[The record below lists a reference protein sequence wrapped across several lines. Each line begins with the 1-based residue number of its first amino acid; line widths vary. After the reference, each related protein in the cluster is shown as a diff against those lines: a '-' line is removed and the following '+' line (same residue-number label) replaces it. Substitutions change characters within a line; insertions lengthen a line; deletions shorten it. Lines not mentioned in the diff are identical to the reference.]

1 MAPHLHP
8 APRLAVLTP
17 DGDQIPRRDRIAD
30 ALRENIMSGRLK
42 PGERLPEEVIA
53 KEHHVSRVP
62 VREAF
67 RRLESEGFVTLT
79 QYHGARVSETSWR
92 DSLELMQVRRGLEVM
107 AARLAAE
114 ARGGEYAA
122 ALTDVVERGKAAG
135 RKQHLEELPGLI
147 MEFHELV
154 AKASGN
160 RQLEDM
166 IDLVLQRISW
176 GFHLELKAR
185 IDSAWLD
192 HSLIAMAILNG
203 SATQAAFLMDE
214 HIVKDE
220 VLARRKYTEADED
233 VPEDE
238 PPTSN

>member
-1 MAPHLHP
+1 MASHP
-8 APRLAVLTP
+8 PADLAVLTP
-17 DGDQIPRRDRIAD
+17 DGDRVPRRDRIAD
-30 ALRENIMSGRLK
+30 ALREDIMSGRLK
-42 PGERLPEEVIA
+42 AGERLPEEAIA
-53 KEHHVSRVP
+53 KDHHVSRVP

-92 DSLELMQVRRGLEVM
+92 DSIELMQVRRGLEVM
-107 AARLAAE
+107 ATRLAAD
-114 ARGGEYAA
+114 ARGGAYAA

-135 RKQHLEELPGLI
+135 RQQHLQEIPGLI

-160 RQLEDM
+160 RRLEDM
-166 IDLVLQRISW
+166 IERVLQRISW
-176 GFHLELKAR
+176 GFHLELQAR

-220 VLARRKYTEADED
+220 VLAMRKYAEPDEGAPQD
-233 VPEDE
+233 QA
-238 PPTSN
+238 PTSN